1 MTCFTAGSSPHAVAC
16 CEVNDF
22 PYLLVRAA
30 RVSGT
35 VLDVALLLHVEPAQ
49 VYRWIAGIDL
59 PTDERAGEFTARL
72 QSLLYSRGATANA

>member
-1 MTCFTAGSSPHAVAC
+1 M
-16 CEVNDF
+16 NDF

-30 RVSGT
+30 RLTGT

-59 PTDERAGEFTARL
+59 PTDERMGEFTARL
-72 QSLLYSRGATANA
+72 QSLLYSASAAPARP